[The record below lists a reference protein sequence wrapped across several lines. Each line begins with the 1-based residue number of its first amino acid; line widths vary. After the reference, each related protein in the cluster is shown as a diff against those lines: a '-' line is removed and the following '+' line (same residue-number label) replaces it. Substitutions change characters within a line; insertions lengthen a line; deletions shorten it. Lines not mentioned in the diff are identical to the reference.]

1 LVKHRAKI
9 QQQLSTF
16 SGVAKIPKGKGVI
29 ELILPNDLLNMM
41 DLEHGSELAYYINE
55 HKELVLSKMQE
66 SDIYNI

>member
-1 LVKHRAKI
+1 MLQKYQKV
-9 QQQLSTF
+9 
-16 SGVAKIPKGKGVI
+16 KGVI

-66 SDIYNI
+66 SGIYNI